1 MVKHHGGKE
10 IAKIETSNYNKNQ
23 NRRNETMSLIGIKHP
38 IRRSKTVCDVRPE
51 IAPAERNGRAKKK
64 NIFSKMFRSF
74 SKLGRKNK
82 QPVEKK
88 IDDTVLSSSGH
99 GSSGT
104 DSVLNDSKN
113 NEFEHSLPGT
123 SFGDNSAHTHGSD
136 SASTGYVSEGSSR
149 RMTSSL
155 NNVSVTKGPGLD
167 LERENKLAKRA
178 HAARFRSETDF
189 VKQAVAASQSQI
201 RRLNQTS
208 DTDMDR
214 DETDLETDEDRE
226 SDLATEE
233 TDDPSDSFYTSDCS
247 STSYVTDEDSNHRN
261 VPITRS
267 NTVLEGYRQ
276 RINPLRNHHTRV
288 RTNQT
293 KNNLPSISR
302 TMSARE
308 FGSDFAK
315 YRSTDE
321 PYVAP
326 TPTAPPTAP
335 SPALK
340 ARIMRLTL
348 GEQIDTNSDSNDE
361 NKKANKADEKSDS
374 SPIVTAR
381 SKSAV
386 KEIASK
392 FLNENSNEQEMSL
405 SRPVDL
411 KRTQSTNINMY
422 KTRPTVLEKFAPKL
436 EKEIDNKVPESD
448 LSKPVGIRR
457 TQSTKILDLAAN
469 LFQPTAEIKP
479 DEQEK
484 QNRPVINPRTHQRKL
499 PTRSQTCKMSSPKAI
514 QRRQSSDSF
523 IRELLEMAKIEVN
536 LGDDKPTGKINDFK
550 SQISQASTKIARRKT
565 LKSEDDLEKPISCLR
580 ATKSTTVPS
589 TEGKSDAKPTMIN
602 VKGKVEELDP
612 FVKEILSS
620 DSVPKAVKTK
630 IREECWSLFNDPR
643 TPKGVKQCILNTML
657 SKTQTD

>member
-1 MVKHHGGKE
+1 
-10 IAKIETSNYNKNQ
+10 
-23 NRRNETMSLIGIKHP
+23 MSLIGIRQSKEG
-38 IRRSKTVCDVRPE
+38 IRRSKTVCDVRPD
-51 IAPAERNGRAKKK
+51 ISSAERNGRTKKK
-64 NIFSKMFRSF
+64 NIFSKMLRSL
-74 SKLGRKNK
+74 SKLSKRNK
-82 QPVEKK
+82 QSTNEKA
-88 IDDTVLSSSGH
+88 DSAVLSSSGH

-104 DSVLNDSKN
+104 DSVLNESKG
-113 NEFEHSLPGT
+113 NEFENVCGLPGT

-155 NNVSVTKGPGLD
+155 NNISSTKPSNID

-189 VKQAVAASQSQI
+189 VRQAVATSQS
-201 RRLNQTS
+201 RAHRAAS

-226 SDLATEE
+226 SDLQTEE
-233 TDDPSDSFYTSDCS
+233 TDEPSDSFYTSDCS
-247 STSYVTDEDSNHRN
+247 STSYVTDEDSGPGGTRGHVSRE
-261 VPITRS
+261 ITRS
-267 NTVLEGYRQ
+267 NTVLDSYRQ
-276 RINPLRNHHTRV
+276 RTPMRFAQRKNPTVAR
-288 RTNQT
+288 
-293 KNNLPSISR
+293 KLPTISR

-308 FGSDFAK
+308 FGTDMGK
-315 YRSTDE
+315 YRSSDE
-321 PYVAP
+321 PVVV
-326 TPTAPPTAP
+326 APPTAP

-340 ARIMRLTL
+340 ARIMRLKL

-361 NKKANKADEKSDS
+361 NKKSKSDEKSDS
-374 SPIVTAR
+374 SPMMR
-381 SKSAV
+381 SKSQV
-386 KEIASK
+386 KEIASR
-392 FLNENSNEQEMSL
+392 FLNERNDNDL
-405 SRPVDL
+405 HRPVDL
-411 KRTQSTNINMY
+411 KRTQSTNINSY
-422 KTRPTVLEKFAPKL
+422 KSRPAVLEKFAPKL
-436 EKEIDNKVPESD
+436 ELEQTDATETD
-448 LSKPVGIRR
+448 LTKPVGIRR

-479 DEQEK
+479 DDAEK
-484 QNRPVINPRTHQRKL
+484 PKPGKVHQRKL
-499 PTRSQTCKMSSPKAI
+499 PVRSQTCRMSSPKAI

-523 IRELLEMAKIEVN
+523 IRELLEMAKVEVN
-536 LGDDKPTGKINDFK
+536 LGDEKPTKTNDFK

-580 ATKSTTVPS
+580 ATKSTTVPTS
-589 TEGKSDAKPTMIN
+589 SEKAEQPTM
-602 VKGKVEELDP
+602 VSVRGKVEELDP

-657 SKTQTD
+657 SKTQSD

>member
-1 MVKHHGGKE
+1 
-10 IAKIETSNYNKNQ
+10 
-23 NRRNETMSLIGIKHP
+23 MSLIGIRHGKDG
-38 IRRSKTVCDVRPE
+38 IRRSKTVCDVRPD
-51 IAPAERNGRAKKK
+51 ISTTERNGRTKKK
-64 NIFSKMFRSF
+64 NIFSKMLRSL
-74 SKLGRKNK
+74 SKLSKRNK
-82 QPVEKK
+82 QTTQLEKSAECAASA
-88 IDDTVLSSSGH
+88 VLSSSGH

-104 DSVLNDSKN
+104 DSVLNESKN
-113 NEFEHSLPGT
+113 VEFENVCGLPGT

-155 NNVSVTKGPGLD
+155 NNINQPTKPANID

-189 VKQAVAASQSQI
+189 VRQAVATTQN
-201 RRLNQTS
+201 RRQAAS

-226 SDLATEE
+226 SDLQTEE
-233 TDDPSDSFYTSDCS
+233 TDEPSDSFYTSDCS
-247 STSYVTDEDSNHRN
+247 STSYVTDEDSGGGGGTAGGGGGSTTTGRYQS
-261 VPITRS
+261 PREITRS
-267 NTVLEGYRQ
+267 NTVLDSYRQ
-276 RINPLRNHHTRV
+276 RVPLRLQNRNKNPPLTRH
-288 RTNQT
+288 Q
-293 KNNLPSISR
+293 KLPTISR

-308 FGSDFAK
+308 FGTDSLK
-315 YRSTDE
+315 YHSTPDD
-321 PYVAP
+321 PVLA
-326 TPTAPPTAP
+326 APPTAP

-361 NKKANKADEKSDS
+361 NKKSKSDEKSDS
-374 SPIVTAR
+374 SPMMR
-381 SKSAV
+381 SKSQV

-392 FLNENSNEQEMSL
+392 FLNENHDDL
-405 SRPVDL
+405 HRPVDL
-411 KRTQSTNINMY
+411 KRTQSTNINSY
-422 KTRPTVLEKFAPKL
+422 KSRPTVLEKFAPKL
-436 EKEIDNKVPESD
+436 EREQQSNEQQHGQTDST
-448 LSKPVGIRR
+448 SKPVGIRR

-479 DEQEK
+479 DEVEK
-484 QNRPVINPRTHQRKL
+484 PKPGVKVHQRKL
-499 PTRSQTCKMSSPKAI
+499 PVRSQTCRMSSPKAI

-523 IRELLEMAKIEVN
+523 IRELLEMAKVEVN
-536 LGDDKPTGKINDFK
+536 LGDEKPAKTNDFK

-565 LKSEDDLEKPISCLR
+565 LKSEEDLEKPLSCLR

-589 TEGKSDAKPTMIN
+589 CTEKPEAQPTMIN
-602 VKGKVEELDP
+602 VRGKVEELDP

-657 SKTQTD
+657 SKTQSE

>member
-1 MVKHHGGKE
+1 
-10 IAKIETSNYNKNQ
+10 
-23 NRRNETMSLIGIKHP
+23 MSLIGIRHGKDG
-38 IRRSKTVCDVRPE
+38 IRRSKTVCDVRPD
-51 IAPAERNGRAKKK
+51 ISTTERNGRTKKK
-64 NIFSKMFRSF
+64 NIFSKMLRSL
-74 SKLGRKNK
+74 SKLSKRNK
-82 QPVEKK
+82 QTTQLEKAECAASA
-88 IDDTVLSSSGH
+88 VLSSSGH

-104 DSVLNDSKN
+104 DSVLNESKN
-113 NEFEHSLPGT
+113 VEFENVCGLPGT

-155 NNVSVTKGPGLD
+155 NNINQPSKPNNID

-189 VKQAVAASQSQI
+189 VRQAVATSQN
-201 RRLNQTS
+201 RRQAAS

-226 SDLATEE
+226 SDLQTEE
-233 TDDPSDSFYTSDCS
+233 TDEPSDSFYTSDCS
-247 STSYVTDEDSNHRN
+247 STSYVTDEDSGGGGGGGSTTTGRYQS
-261 VPITRS
+261 PREITRS
-267 NTVLEGYRQ
+267 NTVLDSYRQ
-276 RINPLRNHHTRV
+276 RVPLRLQNRSKNPPLTRH
-288 RTNQT
+288 Q
-293 KNNLPSISR
+293 KLPTISR

-308 FGSDFAK
+308 FGTDSLK
-315 YRSTDE
+315 YHSTPDD
-321 PYVAP
+321 PVIA
-326 TPTAPPTAP
+326 APPTAP

-361 NKKANKADEKSDS
+361 NKKSKSDEKSDS
-374 SPIVTAR
+374 SPMMR
-381 SKSAV
+381 SKSQV

-392 FLNENSNEQEMSL
+392 FLNEQNHDDL
-405 SRPVDL
+405 HRPVDL
-411 KRTQSTNINMY
+411 KRTQSTNINSY
-422 KTRPTVLEKFAPKL
+422 KSRPTVLEKFAPKL
-436 EKEIDNKVPESD
+436 EREQQSHEQPGQTDVT
-448 LSKPVGIRR
+448 SKPVGIRR

-479 DEQEK
+479 DEVEK
-484 QNRPVINPRTHQRKL
+484 PKPGVKVHQRKL
-499 PTRSQTCKMSSPKAI
+499 PVRSQTCRMSSPKAI

-523 IRELLEMAKIEVN
+523 IRELLEMAKVEVN
-536 LGDDKPTGKINDFK
+536 LGDEKPAKTNDFK

-565 LKSEDDLEKPISCLR
+565 LKSEEDLEKPLSCLR

-589 TEGKSDAKPTMIN
+589 STEKPEAQPTMVN
-602 VKGKVEELDP
+602 VRGKVEELDP

-657 SKTQTD
+657 SKTQSE